1 MMPILYEA
9 TETTFA
15 SNGVGVLSDAISCR
29 VTEERNG
36 AYELVMQYPISGIH
50 YAEIELRSIVLAK
63 PNPTTQSQPFR
74 VYRITR
80 PINGIVEVYAEHISY
95 DLSGIPIRPF
105 TSSTIQEAFQKL
117 KTFSAVQNPFTFYTD
132 KTTIANMSVPAPC
145 SLRSQLG
152 GKSGSIL
159 DVYGGGEYEFDR
171 YAVNLYQ
178 HRGMNRGVSIRYG
191 KNLTDLKQEQN
202 CANVYTGVYPYWVDS
217 QTGTIVQ
224 LSTPIVPVEGTFNFD
239 RVLTLDLSSEYQDA
253 PTQEQLYNKTLAY
266 IEQNQIGVPKV
277 NLDVSFVQ
285 LEQSDEYKGMA
296 LLDRVSLCDEVNI
309 YFDKLGVNA
318 TAKAIKIVYNSL
330 LDRIESVELGDSRT
344 KFTDTVLKQ
353 EQAVENVLDRNDV
366 ASMID
371 QLTAQ
376 ILGANGGAVRLLDD
390 NGDGVPDTLYIADNA
405 DPAQSVK
412 VWRFN
417 YLGWG
422 ASSNGYNGPF
432 TLGATLEN
440 GIIANFITAG
450 ILNANLIKAGII
462 QDKTGKNYWNMDT
475 GAFQISSSATV
486 EGSGGTGNPDK
497 TITQIANTAR
507 SEAEATA
514 ASALASAVQTLNGE
528 IDDLQG
534 QIDGS
539 ITTWFYGYDPAVN
552 LYPSIDWTTTEIKNQ
567 HLGDL
572 FYNTTTGSCWRWML
586 ENNVYSWQRITDTEV
601 SKAIADAAKAQT
613 TADSKRRVFLST
625 PTVPYDSGDLWFDS
639 NSEDLLTCVYTKS
652 SGSFNIDDWE
662 KLTKYTDDSLAE
674 QQAGMIAVNQTAIKN
689 LQDRIESTVSKT
701 TYDADLAKKA
711 DMTYVQSTVQSAQTQ
726 TAEAI
731 ENRFSE
737 SKTYTDNALGE
748 YRQLKE
754 DVYAWQRFSADGM
767 EIGKSNSPFKTRL
780 SNSRLS
786 FLENDTEVAYI
797 GESALNI
804 TNARVRQILSVG
816 TETDGWFDWVMGVD
830 GLTMKWKG

>member
-15 SNGVGVLSDAISCR
+15 SNGVGVLSDAISCK

-50 YAEIELRSIVLAK
+50 YEEIALRNIVLAK
-63 PNPTTQSQPFR
+63 PNPTTQAQPFR
-74 VYRITR
+74 IYRITR
-80 PINGIVEVYAEHISY
+80 PINGIVDIYAEHISY

-105 TSSTIQEAFQKL
+105 SSSSIQEAFQKL
-117 KTFSAVQNPFTFYTD
+117 KTYSAVQNPFIFYTD
-132 KTTIANMSVPAPC
+132 KTTTARMNVPAPC

-171 YAVNLYQ
+171 YNVNLYQ

-239 RVLTLDLSSEYQDA
+239 RVLTLDFSSEYQDA

-285 LEQSDEYKGMA
+285 LEQSDEYKGLA

-309 YFDKLGVNA
+309 FFDKLGVNA
-318 TAKAIKIVYNSL
+318 TAKAVKIVYNTL
-330 LDRIESVELGDSRT
+330 LNRIESVELGDSRT
-344 KFTDTVLKQ
+344 KLTDTILAQ
-353 EQAVENVLDRNDV
+353 EQASDSVLNRNDV

-376 ILGANGGAVRLLDD
+376 ILGANGGVVRMLDD

-405 DPAQSVK
+405 DPAQAVK

-417 YLGWG
+417 YQGWG

-462 QDKTGKNYWNMDT
+462 QDATGNNFWNLDT
-475 GAFQISSSATV
+475 GEFQISSNATV
-486 EGSGGTGNPDK
+486 E
-497 TITQIANTAR
+497 
-507 SEAEATA
+507 
-514 ASALASAVQTLNGE
+514 V
-528 IDDLQG
+528 
-534 QIDGS
+534 
-539 ITTWFYGYDPAVN
+539 
-552 LYPSIDWTTTEIKNQ
+552 
-567 HLGDL
+567 
-572 FYNTTTGSCWRWML
+572 
-586 ENNVYSWQRITDTEV
+586 
-601 SKAIADAAKAQT
+601 
-613 TADSKRRVFLST
+613 
-625 PTVPYDSGDLWFDS
+625 
-639 NSEDLLTCVYTKS
+639 
-652 SGSFNIDDWE
+652 
-662 KLTKYTDDSLAE
+662 AE
-674 QQAGMIAVNQTAIKN
+674 QQAGLIAIIQTAIKN
-689 LQDRIESTVSKT
+689 LQDRIETVVTKT
-701 TYDADLAKKA
+701 THDADLAKKA
-711 DMTYVQSTVQSAQTQ
+711 DQTYVDSTIQSKQTQ

-731 ENRFSE
+731 ENRFTE

-754 DVYAWQRFSADGM
+754 DVYAWQKFSNDGM

-780 SNSRLS
+780 SNTKLS

-816 TETDGWFDWVMGVD
+816 TEADGWFDWVMGTD

>member
-15 SNGVGVLSDAISCR
+15 SNGIGVLSDAISCK

-63 PNPTTQSQPFR
+63 PNPTTQAQPFR

-95 DLSGIPIRPF
+95 DLSGIPIMPF

-171 YAVNLYQ
+171 YNVNLYQ

-224 LSTPIVPVEGTFNFD
+224 LSTPIVPVEGTFNFN

-376 ILGANGGAVRLLDD
+376 ILGANGGVVRLLDD

-405 DPAQSVK
+405 DPAQAVK

-475 GAFQISSSATV
+475 GEFQISSSATV
-486 EGSGGTGNPDK
+486 E
-497 TITQIANTAR
+497 
-507 SEAEATA
+507 
-514 ASALASAVQTLNGE
+514 V
-528 IDDLQG
+528 
-534 QIDGS
+534 
-539 ITTWFYGYDPAVN
+539 
-552 LYPSIDWTTTEIKNQ
+552 
-567 HLGDL
+567 
-572 FYNTTTGSCWRWML
+572 
-586 ENNVYSWQRITDTEV
+586 
-601 SKAIADAAKAQT
+601 
-613 TADSKRRVFLST
+613 
-625 PTVPYDSGDLWFDS
+625 
-639 NSEDLLTCVYTKS
+639 
-652 SGSFNIDDWE
+652 
-662 KLTKYTDDSLAE
+662 AE
-674 QQAGMIAVNQTAIKN
+674 QQAGLIAVNQNAIKN
-689 LQDRIESTVSKT
+689 LQDRIETTVSKT
-701 TYDADLAKKA
+701 TYDSDMAKKA

-754 DVYAWQRFSADGM
+754 DVYAWQRFSENGM